1 MYRMCMILF
10 KIPLLLNP
18 GSRLFRQGI
27 CWLPHRDVLS
37 IGFLS
42 LKISLYPNSELWIYI
57 CDALMFGNLILHSFN
72 LIFILDRRN
81 LNISK
86 IRDGSL
92 KGESQTQ
99 VIHVMAVL
107 MAVTDGWEVAT
118 LKSLLEKWFAN
129 MAGRARD
136 KAK

>member
-1 MYRMCMILF
+1 
-10 KIPLLLNP
+10 
-18 GSRLFRQGI
+18 
-27 CWLPHRDVLS
+27 
-37 IGFLS
+37 
-42 LKISLYPNSELWIYI
+42 
-57 CDALMFGNLILHSFN
+57 MFGNLILHSFN

-107 MAVTDGWEVAT
+107 MAVTDG
-118 LKSLLEKWFAN
+118 
-129 MAGRARD
+129 
-136 KAK
+136 